1 MIAMPVAENQPVEP
15 LGLDAEQVE
24 IARQDLGGVSKI
36 EQVLPGRAAGSGL
49 EMQRQAPFASQRRVQ
64 ITVDATDMLDRAHR
78 AAIAVNECGV
88 PCKIHVLNLGRGD
101 QKAAD
106 YLKINPTSRIPT

>member
-1 MIAMPVAENQPVEP
+1 MSR
-15 LGLDAEQVE
+15 LGT
-24 IARQDLGGVSKI
+24 
-36 EQVLPGRAAGSGL
+36 VLRVLTCHLSGI
-49 EMQRQAPFASQRRVQ
+49 RRSCRSVGQ
-64 ITVDATDMLDRAHR
+64 R

-106 YLKINPTSRIPT
+106 YLKINPTPRGAVRSVVGIEGGVVSG

>member
-1 MIAMPVAENQPVEP
+1 MPVAENQPVEP

-36 EQVLPGRAAGSGL
+36 EQILPGRAAGSGL

-64 ITVDATDMLDRAHR
+64 ITVDATDMLDSAHR
-78 AAIAVNECGV
+78 VRRLRHKLVEN
-88 PCKIHVLNLGRGD
+88 
-101 QKAAD
+101 
-106 YLKINPTSRIPT
+106 RIYDHAHR

>member
-49 EMQRQAPFASQRRVQ
+49 EMLRQAPFASQRRVQ

-78 AAIAVNECGV
+78 VRRLRHKLVEN
-88 PCKIHVLNLGRGD
+88 
-101 QKAAD
+101 
-106 YLKINPTSRIPT
+106 RIYDHAHR